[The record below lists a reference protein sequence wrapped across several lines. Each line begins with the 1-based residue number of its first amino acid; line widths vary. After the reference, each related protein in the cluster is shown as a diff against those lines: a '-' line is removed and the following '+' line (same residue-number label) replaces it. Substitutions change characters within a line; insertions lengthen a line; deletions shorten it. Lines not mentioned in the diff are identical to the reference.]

1 MRVRIQRRWR
11 LYALPAAGVLFLL
24 LVSRMS
30 APGRDLGVTSKLP
43 ARPAPQASVQDA
55 PRTSRGSTR
64 VPPKP
69 PRGRPAPPH
78 GDSSEMR
85 HLSDLN
91 RTPDEDQLL
100 WAAEEELVTA
110 CMRRR
115 GFSYLANAK
124 DDDPEAEPG
133 RVVVNRRGDVGAA
146 RQQGYG
152 LVKRIVDGESPKRD
166 DDRNAEPLARMTSAN
181 RAAFLEALRGPETSA
196 ADQSVR
202 HLVESVPLPGGGA
215 AYWYRDSCLAHAR
228 HQLYGDDYEH
238 NEIGYSQAMIR
249 ADLLARADRDPEYN
263 ESLHTWR
270 SCMHARGLDDDQPAA
285 AAARLASEYHGGK
298 LSLDELRTREVAV
311 ATADTE
317 CFVAAGLERA
327 RQAAES
333 RAEAEV
339 LDENRD
345 KLVAMQ
351 RARDEALTRA
361 ETVLDETQL

>member
-1 MRVRIQRRWR
+1 MRVRTQRRWR

-24 LVSRMS
+24 LVSRIFT
-30 APGRDLGVTSKLP
+30 PRQDIGITSDP
-43 ARPAPQASVQDA
+43 PPRPAAQASVQDT
-55 PRTSRGSTR
+55 PHTSTGATR

-69 PRGRPAPPH
+69 PRSRPAQPH
-78 GDSSEMR
+78 GDSNEVR

-110 CMRRR
+110 CMHRR
-115 GFSYLANAK
+115 GFSYVPNSK

-133 RVVVNRRGDVGAA
+133 HVPVNRRGDVGAA
-146 RQQGYG
+146 RREGYG
-152 LVKRIVDGESPKRD
+152 LVRRIQDGDSPKRD
-166 DDRNAEPLARMTSAN
+166 DDRNAEALARMTSAN
-181 RAAFLEALRGPETSA
+181 RAAFLEALRGPDTSA
-196 ADQSVR
+196 ADPSVR
-202 HLVESVPLPGGGA
+202 HLVERVPLPGGGA
-215 AYWYRDSCLAHAR
+215 AYWYRDSCLAYAR
-228 HQLYGDDYEH
+228 HQLYSDDYEH

-249 ADLLARADRDPEYN
+249 ADLLARADEDPEYN

-270 SCMHARGLDDDQPAA
+270 SCMHERGFDDDQPAA
-285 AAARLASEYHGGK
+285 AATRLASEYHGGK

-333 RAEAEV
+333 RAEAEI
-339 LDENRD
+339 LDENRE

-351 RARDEALTRA
+351 HARDEAIKRA
-361 ETVLDETQL
+361 ETVLDDTQL